1 MSAAGAP
8 PVVPVDLGRGVRA
21 VLTTTATGNL
31 GSAVGDDPAA
41 VARVRARVV
50 HVMGV
55 PVVYARQ
62 VHGAAVHVVQP
73 PGEGARAPGVPADL
87 WRQHPGGPPDRAAD
101 QVTDP
106 DVVAVADALVTGRA
120 DVALGVVVADCV
132 PVLLAD
138 PVGRVVAVAH
148 AGRRGLVE
156 GVVTATVDAMRRRG
170 ATAGHLRALVGPAAC
185 GRCYEVPAELRDEVA
200 AVVPATSST
209 TSWGT
214 PALDLP
220 AGVAAQLEAAGVLDV
235 AVHGGCTVE
244 DPTWFSHRAATGGSR
259 PPGAPSRHVGR
270 MAGVIRLL

>member
-1 MSAAGAP
+1 MSTAGAP

-55 PVVYARQ
+55 PVLYARQ
-62 VHGAAVHVVQP
+62 VHGADVHVVAP
-73 PGEGARAPGVPADL
+73 AREAESASRVPAER
-87 WRQHPGGPPDRAAD
+87 WRVPGAEG
-101 QVTDP
+101 DP
-106 DVVAVADALVTGRA
+106 DVVAVADALVTTRS

-132 PVLLAD
+132 PVLLAE
-138 PVGRVVAVAH
+138 PTGGVVGVAH

-156 GVVTATVDAMRRRG
+156 GVVAATVTSMRAQG
-170 ATAGHLRALVGPAAC
+170 ASVGRLRALVGPSAC
-185 GRCYEVPAELRDEVA
+185 GRCYEVPGDLRDEVA
-200 AVVPATSST
+200 SVVPGTAST

-220 AGVAAQLEAAGVLDV
+220 AGVALQLRAAGVEDV
-235 AVHGGCTVE
+235 VLHGGCTVE
-244 DPTWFSHRAATGGSR
+244 DATWFSHRVATGGSA
-259 PPGAPSRHVGR
+259 PPGAPPRRFGR
-270 MAGVIRLL
+270 MAGAVRLL